1 MADGPSADIAV
12 RLRNVVKHYQSLR
25 PLRLRD
31 LEIHTTSSLAL
42 LGFDAAMAEVFVTL
56 LTAGGL
62 PDEGEVIVFGEPT
75 TSVSDHRSWMTLLDR
90 FGLVSDR
97 GVLLEQL
104 TVEQNLAMPLTLT
117 VLHSMTDAVRA
128 DVRRLADEVGLP
140 SAHLARSL
148 ADVPASSV
156 IRLRLGRALAL
167 RPQVLLAEHPNAT
180 LAPDE
185 ASALASDIARI
196 RRDRAIASV
205 VMTADRRFAE
215 AVADELLTLQPATG
229 ELKAHPKRRRWFPW
243 NGT

>member
-1 MADGPSADIAV
+1 MSEGAPADVAV

-25 PLRLRD
+25 PLRVRELDIR
-31 LEIHTTSSLAL
+31 TTSSLAL
-42 LGFDAAMAEVFVTL
+42 LGFDAPMAEVFVNL

-97 GVLLEQL
+97 SVLLDQL
-104 TVEQNLAMPLTLT
+104 SVEQNLAMPLTLA
-117 VLHSMTDAVRA
+117 VHSMSDAVRA

-140 SAHLARSL
+140 SAHLARPL
-148 ADVPASSV
+148 ADVPTASV

-180 LAPDE
+180 LSPDE

-196 RRDRAIASV
+196 RRDRRIASV
-205 VMTADRRFAE
+205 VLTADRRFAE
-215 AVADELLTLQPATG
+215 TVGDELLTLQPATG